1 MKIVLVNPEIPQNTG
16 NIARLSAGLGVEL
29 ILAGKRGFS
38 LEDRYLK
45 RAGLDYW
52 EHVKLKCMNDIG
64 ELETLINRTENVAFI
79 SKFGLK
85 LYTDIPLTDSG
96 ETLLIFGNET
106 GGLRPEFHEKYKDFI
121 YRIPMSDKIRS
132 LNIANSVAIVAYD
145 YCRRKSFYSLS

>member
-52 EHVKLKCMNDIG
+52 EHVRLKCIDDIS
-64 ELETLINRTENVAFI
+64 ELEILISKTKNAAFI
-79 SKFGLK
+79 SKFGRK
-85 LYTDIPLTDSG
+85 LYTDIPTADFG
-96 ETLLIFGNET
+96 ETLLIFGCET
-106 GGLRPEFHEKYKDFI
+106 SGFPSDFHEKYEAFM
-121 YRIPMSDKIRS
+121 YRIPMSGKIRS

-145 YCRRKSFYSLS
+145 YFRRNGFPSLS

>member
-52 EHVKLKCMNDIG
+52 EHVKLKCIDAIS
-64 ELETLINRTENVAFI
+64 ELETLINSTENTAFI
-79 SKFGLK
+79 SKFGRK
-85 LYTDIPLTDSG
+85 LYTDIPVPDSG

-106 GGLRPEFHEKYKDFI
+106 GGLPSVFHEKYKHFM
-121 YRIPMSDKIRS
+121 YRIPMSGKIRS
-132 LNIANSVAIVAYD
+132 LNIANSVAVVAYD
-145 YCRRKSFYSLS
+145 YFRRNGFHSLL

>member
-1 MKIVLVNPEIPQNTG
+1 MKIILVNPEIPQNTG

-52 EHVKLKCMNDIG
+52 KNVRLRCIDDLAELKD
-64 ELETLINRTENVAFI
+64 LIAQTDNVAFI
-79 SKFGLK
+79 SKFGTK
-85 LYTDIPLTDSG
+85 TYTEIPTGDYN

-106 GGLRPEFHEKYKDFI
+106 GGLPSEFHEEYKNQM
-121 YRIPMSDKIRS
+121 YRIPMSGNIRS

-145 YCRRKSFYSLS
+145 YYRKNNFYSLS